1 MGSWLAEKTATKDVT
16 LKFQIISKSEE
27 RRQVF
32 GWAYVSKDR
41 DGKQVQDFSGDIVPV
56 EELEKAAYGFLKE
69 ARVGGE
75 MHEGDAPNQLIA
87 SLVFTEPIQKALGLP
102 EGVLPQG
109 WFVGFEVSADTF
121 AKVKAGSLLCFSIEG
136 QALTRSA
143 E

>member
-1 MGSWLAEKTATKDVT
+1 LGESKAATKDVT

-41 DGKQVQDFSGDIVPV
+41 DGKQVQDFSGDIVHV
-56 EELEKAAYGFLKE
+56 DELEKAAYGFLKD

-87 SLVFTEPIQKALGLP
+87 SLVFTEQIQKALGIP
-102 EGVLPQG
+102 EGTLPQG
-109 WFVGFEVSADTF
+109 WFVGFEVTPETF
-121 AKVKAGSLLCFSIEG
+121 AKVKGGSLLCFSIEG
-136 QALTRSA
+136 QAIA
-143 E
+143 EDAA